1 MTREINV
8 TETSFYLAFSTF
20 NLLLL
25 LTTSVVLSNLYAKAR
40 QLTQNT
46 MLLTEVAD
54 QMARIDRHSASAVAL
69 IAREISSDIGKLREM
84 EFGNDTEK
92 WQLQLLN
99 AKGAGSDGHCFF
111 CQTTCSEAPLI
122 EGRREY

>member
-1 MTREINV
+1 M

-54 QMARIDRHSASAVAL
+54 QMARIDRHSASTVAL
-69 IAREISSDIGKLREM
+69 IAREISSDIGRLREIERSDDPEDSDGM
-84 EFGNDTEK
+84 
-92 WQLQLLN
+92 WQLHPLDARSARLESN
-99 AKGAGSDGHCFF
+99 CFF
-111 CQTTCSEAPLI
+111 CQTTCSE
-122 EGRREY
+122 GCSRRMRT